1 MVELSINVPEVRNFI
16 KDLAHVPEKF
26 FDMIR
31 YNVQE
36 SVGKYLSALM
46 DAELTFYLGR
56 DRYERNE
63 EGAVN
68 YRNGSYHR
76 HFTMKGVGGIRVKVP
91 RDRNGDFRS
100 SVIPQYRQYED
111 RIKEDLVLMYLSG
124 VSTRNLELITKR
136 LVGRTL
142 SHGEVSNAT
151 GEMTAGIEKW
161 RNRDLSRESF
171 KYIFVDGV
179 NFHMRI
185 GESIDLVPV
194 LVAIGVA
201 EDGHKKVL
209 GMQAGD
215 KESASN
221 WREFFKDLKRR
232 GLDGSNVVLGIMDGL
247 TALEKVF
254 KEEFPHSRTQ
264 RCIVHIKRNILAKVA
279 RKDKKE
285 VSDDLNS
292 IFYASSKEKALGF
305 YQLFQEKWE
314 KTYPSAVKCLRRSID
329 SCLTFFNFPE
339 EEWISLRTTNII
351 ERLNK
356 EFKRRTKPME
366 IVAGENACYKL
377 LWFIALKME
386 LAWQSAPVGKVNAN
400 LPFFHEMA
408 LREFTQKT

>member
-1 MVELSINVPEVRNFI
+1 MSQ
-16 KDLAHVPEKF
+16 KF

-56 DRYERNE
+56 ERYERN
-63 EGAVN
+63 GRGPTN
-68 YRNGSYHR
+68 YRNGYYHR
-76 HFTMKGVGGIRVKVP
+76 QFTMKGVGGMVVRMP
-91 RDRNGDFRS
+91 RDRNGTFRT
-100 SVIPQYRQYED
+100 SVLPRYRQYEY

-136 LVGRTL
+136 LVGRRL
-142 SHGEVSNAT
+142 SHGEVSKAT
-151 GEMTAGIEKW
+151 GELTAGIEKW
-161 RNRDLSRESF
+161 RNRDLSSESF

-179 NFHMRI
+179 NLHMRLK
-185 GESIDLVPV
+185 ESIELVPV
-194 LVAIGVA
+194 LVAIGVT
-201 EDGHKKVL
+201 ENGHKKVL

-221 WREFFKDLKRR
+221 WREFSKDLKRR

-247 TALEKVF
+247 TSLEKVF
-254 KEEFPHSRTQ
+254 KEEFPRARTQ
-264 RCIVHIKRNILAKVA
+264 RCIVHVKRNILAKVA
-279 RKDKKE
+279 RKGKKE

-305 YQLFQEKWE
+305 YRLFQEKWE
-314 KTYPSAVKCLRRSID
+314 KTYPSAVTCLKRSID
-329 SCLTFFNFPE
+329 SCLTFYDFPE
-339 EEWISLRTTNII
+339 AEWISLRTTNVI

-377 LWFIALKME
+377 LAFIAFKME
-386 LAWQSAPVGKVNAN
+386 LAWQSTPVGKVNAN
-400 LPFFHEMA
+400 LPFFQEMA
-408 LREFTQKT
+408 LKEFTQKS